1 MTEKEIQLI
10 IGQSIG
16 IKNICIPN
24 VILKGEWKRELL
36 AEIIK
41 LKEWERPSKMY
52 EADLL
57 YITGKGYL
65 TEVEIKTDI
74 NDFERDFYKVI
85 YHSSPL
91 VRNLY
96 YAIPLDLYK
105 RYSIDIDSMTAE
117 KAGIIVVE
125 KKGIRYIKKSPP
137 RAGVKPL
144 TENQKIEFM
153 RLGCMKWFKN
163 WSDLI

>member
-1 MTEKEIQLI
+1 MTEKEMQLI
-10 IGQSIG
+10 IARNIG

-24 VILKGEWKRELL
+24 VILTGEWKKELL
-36 AEIIK
+36 ADIIA
-41 LKEWERPSKMY
+41 LKDWERPSIMY

-57 YITGKGYL
+57 YITEKGYL

-74 NDFERDFYKVI
+74 KDFERDFYKVV

-96 YAIPLDLYK
+96 YAFPWDLYK
-105 RYSIDIDSMTAE
+105 WNSESINHMINQ

-125 KKGIRYIKKSPP
+125 KKGIKYFKKSPP

-144 TENQKIEFM
+144 TEKQIIEFM
-153 RLGCMKWFKN
+153 RIGCMKWFKN
-163 WSDLI
+163 WSDLT